1 LSFINNPYRRLGGGF
16 LYNFSFRVNI
26 TRNPHVMSQLDPIKE
41 LYDMYLEEEKPPRIV
56 KVTADDWDF
65 NLDNEDRLA
74 DPYLE
79 L

>member
-1 LSFINNPYRRLGGGF
+1 MN
-16 LYNFSFRVNI
+16 
-26 TRNPHVMSQLDPIKE
+26 QLDPIKE